1 MNDDVLYYKIIPLY
15 IMQPHSLKLSPES
28 DLINSI
34 KEYSLSN
41 NLYGYVSGVVG
52 NLRTVCIQ
60 CPGDQEINKFEGNLE
75 IVSLNGH
82 FNNGDVHIHLSFADE
97 GCNVFGGHLEEGS
110 IVLKGT
116 DILLVSFENHTI
128 DISKQNLIDK
138 ELRVKAY
145 ILKNCP
151 WSKRS
156 IRLLDS
162 LSVPYEAILIKN
174 DQDFQRVNSL
184 SNHNTF
190 PQIFLDDIFFGGYD
204 ELSRQAKYDHLH
216 SFK

>member
-1 MNDDVLYYKIIPLY
+1 
-15 IMQPHSLKLSPES
+15 MQPHSLKLSPES

-60 CPGDQEINKFEGNLE
+60 CPGNQEINKFEGNLE

-82 FNNGDVHIHLSFADE
+82 FNKGDVHLHLSFADE
-97 GCNVFGGHLEEGS
+97 GCNVFGGHLEEGC
-110 IVLKGT
+110 IVKKGT
-116 DILLVSFENHTI
+116 DILLLSFEQKTI
-128 DISKQNLIDK
+128 NVLSNDLLKNQS
-138 ELRVKAY
+138 RVKVY

-162 LSVPYEAILIKN
+162 LSIPYKAILIKN
-174 DQDFQRVNSL
+174 DQDFQKVNSL

-190 PQIFLDDIFFGGYD
+190 PQIFLDDVFFGGYD
-204 ELSRQAKYDHLH
+204 ELSKQAKHDYLN

>member
-1 MNDDVLYYKIIPLY
+1 
-15 IMQPHSLKLSPES
+15 MQPHSLKLSPES

-60 CPGDQEINKFEGNLE
+60 CPGNQEINKFEGNLE

-82 FNNGDVHIHLSFADE
+82 FNKGDVHLHLSFADE
-97 GCNVFGGHLEEGS
+97 GCNVFGGHLEEGC
-110 IVLKGT
+110 IVKKGT
-116 DILLVSFENHTI
+116 DILLLSFEPKIINI
-128 DISKQNLIDK
+128 KNYDL
-138 ELRVKAY
+138 
-145 ILKNCP
+145 LKNQSRIVVYVLEDCP
-151 WSKRS
+151 WSKRAV
-156 IRLLDS
+156 RLLNS
-162 LSVPYEAILIKN
+162 LSVPHEIKLIDN
-174 DQDFQRVNSL
+174 DESFQKIMIK

-190 PQIFLDDIFFGGYD
+190 PQIFLDGKFFGGYD
-204 ELSRQAKYDHLH
+204 ELSEQVKMDKLN

>member
-1 MNDDVLYYKIIPLY
+1 
-15 IMQPHSLKLSPES
+15 MQPHSLKLSPDS
-28 DLINSI
+28 DLIISI
-34 KEYSLSN
+34 KEFSFSN

-52 NLRTVCIQ
+52 NLSKACIQ
-60 CPGDQEINKFEGNLE
+60 CPGSQEISKFEGNLE
-75 IVSLNGH
+75 IVSLNGK

-110 IVLKGT
+110 IVKKGT
-116 DILLVSFENHTI
+116 DILLVSFENKTI
-128 DISKQNLIDK
+128 GISKKNLNDNQS
-138 ELRVKAY
+138 RVKAY

-162 LSVPYEAILIKN
+162 LSVPYDSILIEN
-174 DQDFQRVNSL
+174 DIDYQKVNAL

-190 PQIFLDDIFFGGYD
+190 PQIFLDDVFFGGYD
-204 ELSRQAKYDHLH
+204 ELLKQSKYDFLN

>member
-1 MNDDVLYYKIIPLY
+1 
-15 IMQPHSLKLSPES
+15 MQPHSLKLSPDS
-28 DLINSI
+28 DLIISI
-34 KEYSLSN
+34 KEFSFSN

-52 NLRTVCIQ
+52 NLSKACIQ
-60 CPGDQEINKFEGNLE
+60 CPGSQEISKFEGNLE
-75 IVSLNGH
+75 IVSLNGN

-110 IVLKGT
+110 IVKKGT
-116 DILLVSFENHTI
+116 DILLVSFENKTI
-128 DISKQNLIDK
+128 GISKINLNDNQS
-138 ELRVKAY
+138 RVKAY

-162 LSVPYEAILIKN
+162 LSVSYDSILIEN
-174 DQDFQRVNSL
+174 DKDFQKVNSL
-184 SNHNTF
+184 SNHNIF
-190 PQIFLDDIFFGGYD
+190 PQIFLDDVFFGGYD
-204 ELSRQAKYDHLH
+204 ELLKQAKYDYLK

>member
-1 MNDDVLYYKIIPLY
+1 
-15 IMQPHSLKLSPES
+15 MQSHSLKLSPDS
-28 DLINSI
+28 DLIICI
-34 KEYSLSN
+34 KEYTFSN

-52 NLRTVCIQ
+52 NLSTACIQ
-60 CPGDQEINKFEGNLE
+60 CPGNQEISKFEGNLE

-82 FNNGDVHIHLSFADE
+82 FNNGDVHLHLGFADE

-110 IVLKGT
+110 IVKKGT
-116 DILLVSFENHTI
+116 DILLVSFVNNTVE
-128 DISKQNLIDK
+128 ISNQYLSDNQS
-138 ELRVKAY
+138 RVKAY

-162 LSVPYEAILIKN
+162 LSITYEAILIEN
-174 DQDFQRVNSL
+174 DLDFQKVNAL

-190 PQIFLDDIFFGGYD
+190 PQIFLDDVFFGGYD
-204 ELSRQAKYDHLH
+204 ELSKQAKLDYLN